1 MTEYEM
7 MIKMLQRVDP
17 DGSWCADPEHHI
29 ITLMC
34 DDGWYDRTFIFNE
47 EGELVKFD

>member
-7 MIKMLQRVDP
+7 IVNMLQRVDP
-17 DGSWCADPEHHI
+17 DGSWRANPELHI
-29 ITLMC
+29 IMLTC